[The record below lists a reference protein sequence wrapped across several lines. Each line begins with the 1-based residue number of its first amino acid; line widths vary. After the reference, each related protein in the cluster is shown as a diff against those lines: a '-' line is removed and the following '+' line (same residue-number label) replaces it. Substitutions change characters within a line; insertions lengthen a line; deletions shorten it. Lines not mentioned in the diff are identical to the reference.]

1 MSIWTIEELDEQ
13 IGEYKKALRL
23 AARGQYLS
31 IAGRML
37 TQQNLAEIRK
47 TLKEL
52 ELERRKLTGTY
63 GPIAVQ
69 GRVAR

>member
-13 IGEYKKALRL
+13 IAIYKDALAKA
-23 AARGQYLS
+23 ASGQYIS

-37 TQQNLAEIRK
+37 TQQNLSEIRK
-47 TLKEL
+47 TLKYYEA
-52 ELERRKLTGTY
+52 ERNKLVRGY